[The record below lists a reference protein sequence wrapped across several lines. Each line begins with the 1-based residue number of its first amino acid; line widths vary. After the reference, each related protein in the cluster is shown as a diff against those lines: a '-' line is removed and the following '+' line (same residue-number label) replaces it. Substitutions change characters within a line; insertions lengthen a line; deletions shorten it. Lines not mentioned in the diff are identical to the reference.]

1 MKTLLPKQQT
11 WGRSKHV
18 RRDERFLSLAQIDKL
33 YHELKK
39 HCNVCGNEFGNFQVV
54 HPIHF
59 WNRIYCTHAHVNEEL
74 SGMFTQKKKQHYSSA
89 QFRLFPTWSSSFPSL
104 GAYSKYRN
112 ECVNCT
118 RYTITRITQFNT
130 KIYKPT
136 YTDFEKIIQLLQ
148 FIRYFI

>member
-74 SGMFTQKKKQHYSSA
+74 SGMFTQKKKNS
-89 QFRLFPTWSSSFPSL
+89 
-104 GAYSKYRN
+104 
-112 ECVNCT
+112 
-118 RYTITRITQFNT
+118 ITQVRSSDCFLRDHLAFHHWVRTVNT
-130 KIYKPT
+130 ET
-136 YTDFEKIIQLLQ
+136 NV
-148 FIRYFI
+148 